1 MVEAN
6 VQKHEDFLARR
17 NARRNPPRAARHALE
32 HLLGGRLAA
41 YYRRLRTYY
50 HRWRHSSG
58 IGLPIWNAFAEL
70 SYRRWVREEA
80 LLFQA
85 VRAGRQSLSTL
96 SFQPKIAILMAVQ
109 DPLSPWLIEGIS
121 SVCTQWYPQW
131 ELWLCVDDAASLAH
145 VLPPPPGQRD
155 ERIKL
160 LITTDMTNIA
170 VQLNDAI
177 SQTSCEFIGLLG
189 QDDTLAPHALYEVV
203 KRLQHEVF
211 DYCYS
216 DEDQIDTSGRRAH
229 PFFKPGW
236 SPELCLSSLYA
247 CRFGVYRRGLVRDV
261 GKFRPNFVACLDYD
275 LLLRCAAHSD
285 RISHIARVL
294 YHKRLTRSVKIAEDR
309 EVASHAST
317 VMQERAK
324 ASLLDVLNRDEEVA
338 TITDGPTPCTFH
350 VCRRIV
356 GEPLISIII
365 PTRDR
370 LNLLRPCLE
379 SIQQRT
385 TYRNYEILIID
396 NQSRDPQTL
405 VYLASLPHRVLCN
418 DDPFNFARL
427 NNQAV
432 AEARGEYILLLN
444 NDMEIIS
451 PEWLT
456 AMLEQAQRKEV
467 GAVGARLLYADE
479 TIQHAGVVLGLLNIA
494 GHAHKYLPSA
504 EAGYFFFPHILRN
517 YSAVTAAC
525 LLTRKAVYTEI
536 GGMNER
542 LAVTFNDVD
551 FCLRLQEK
559 GYRIVYTPH
568 AQLYHHES
576 RSRWRQPP
584 PEDEAHYMRE
594 RWGSLLISDPYY
606 NPHLTLKR
614 EDFSFDLQRA
624 RRLLT
629 V

>member
-1 MVEAN
+1 
-6 VQKHEDFLARR
+6 
-17 NARRNPPRAARHALE
+17 
-32 HLLGGRLAA
+32 
-41 YYRRLRTYY
+41 
-50 HRWRHSSG
+50 
-58 IGLPIWNAFAEL
+58 
-70 SYRRWVREEA
+70 
-80 LLFQA
+80 
-85 VRAGRQSLSTL
+85 L

-109 DPLSPWLIEGIS
+109 DPSSPWLSESIF
-121 SVCTQWYPQW
+121 SVCAQWYPQW
-131 ELWLCVDDAASLAH
+131 ELWLCGSDATPLAH
-145 VLPPPPGQRD
+145 ALLPPPGQRD

-160 LITTDMTNIA
+160 LIATETTDIA
-170 VQLNDAI
+170 VQLNEAI
-177 SQTSCEFIGLLG
+177 AQTSCEFIGLLR

-203 KRLQHEVF
+203 KRLQHEVC

-216 DEDQIDTSGRRAH
+216 DEDQIDTSGRRSQ
-229 PFFKPGW
+229 PFFKPEW

-247 CRFGVYRRGLVRDV
+247 CRFGVYRRELVQSLS
-261 GKFRPNFVACLDYD
+261 GFRPDYGECLDYD
-275 LLLRCAAHSD
+275 LLLRCAARSD
-285 RISHIARVL
+285 RIAHIARVL

-309 EVASHAST
+309 EVAPYAST
-317 VMQERAK
+317 LMHGRAK
-324 ASLLDVLNRDEEVA
+324 ASLLDVLKRQEAAV
-338 TITDGPTPCTFH
+338 TVTDGPAPCTFH
-350 VCRRIV
+350 VRRRII
-356 GEPLISIII
+356 GEPLLSIII

-370 LNLLRPCLE
+370 LKLLRSCLE

-385 TYRNYEILIID
+385 TYRNYEILIVD
-396 NQSRDPQTL
+396 NQSQDPQTL
-405 VYLASLPHRVLCN
+405 RYLASLPYRVIRN
-418 DDPFNFARL
+418 DEPFNFARL

-432 AEARGEYILLLN
+432 AEARGEYVLLLN
-444 NDMEIIS
+444 NDMEVIS

-456 AMLEQAQRKEV
+456 AMLEQAQRREV

-504 EAGYFFFPHILRN
+504 QAGYFFFPHVLRN

-525 LLTRKAVYTEI
+525 LLTRKALYEEI

-542 LAVTFNDVD
+542 LAVIFNDVD

-568 AQLYHHES
+568 AELYHHES

-584 PEDEAHYMRE
+584 PEEETHYMRE
-594 RWGSLLISDPYY
+594 RWGSLLTSDPCY

-614 EDFSFDLQRA
+614 EDFSFDLRRA

>member
-1 MVEAN
+1 
-6 VQKHEDFLARR
+6 VQKYENFSARR
-17 NARRNPPRAARHALE
+17 NVKQDPPRATRRILE
-32 HLLGGRLAA
+32 HVLGGRLAS
-41 YYRRLRTYY
+41 YYRRLRMYSR
-50 HRWRHSSG
+50 RWRHSSG
-58 IGLPIWNAFAEL
+58 IGLPIWNAFAEQ
-70 SYRRWVREEA
+70 SYRIWVREEA
-80 LLFQA
+80 VFFQA
-85 VRAGRQSLSTL
+85 VREGRQSLLTL

-109 DPLSPWLIEGIS
+109 APSSPWLLASIS
-121 SVCTQWYPQW
+121 SVCAQWYSQW
-131 ELWLCVDDAASLAH
+131 ELWLCVDDAASLAYT
-145 VLPPPPGQRD
+145 LSSPPEQGD

-160 LITTDMTNIA
+160 LTTTDTTNIA
-170 VQLNDAI
+170 VQLNEAL

-216 DEDQIDTSGRRAH
+216 DEDHIDTSGRRSQ

-236 SPELCLSSLYA
+236 SPELALSSLYA
-247 CRFGVYRRGLVRDV
+247 CRFGVSRREFVREL
-261 GKFRPNFVACLDYD
+261 GGFRPDFVACLDYD
-275 LLLRCAAHSD
+275 LLLRCVARSD
-285 RISHIARVL
+285 RIAHIARVL
-294 YHKRLTRSVKIAEDR
+294 YHKRAPQAEKITEDR
-309 EVASHAST
+309 AGAPYAST
-317 VMQERAK
+317 VVHERAK
-324 ASLLDVLNRDEEVA
+324 ASLLAVLNRKEAVA
-338 TITDGPTPCTFH
+338 TVTDGPTPCTFQ
-350 VCRRIV
+350 VRRQIV
-356 GEPLISIII
+356 GEPRVSIII

-396 NQSRDPQTL
+396 NQSQDPQTL
-405 VYLASLPHRVLCN
+405 AYLASLPYRVIRN
-418 DDPFNFARL
+418 DEPFNFARL

-432 AEARGEYILLLN
+432 AEASGAYVLLLN
-444 NDMEIIS
+444 NDIEVIS

-456 AMLEQAQRKEV
+456 AMLEHAQRKEI
-467 GAVGARLLYADE
+467 GAVGAQLLYADK
-479 TIQHAGVVLGLLNIA
+479 TIQHAGVVLGLLDIA

-504 EAGYFFFPHILRN
+504 EAGYFFFSHLLRN

-525 LLTRKAVYTEI
+525 LLTRKALYEEI

-584 PEDEAHYMRE
+584 PEEEAHYMRE

-614 EDFSFDLQRA
+614 EDFSFDLRRA